1 MDKSDSCSNATPS
14 SEGVALSFS
23 VEENVSLKKY
33 HTFSLPVFAR
43 YFCVI
48 DSEQTLSDLLEAV
61 LFKSLPHVFIGEGSN
76 TVFLQDFP
84 GLVVK
89 LEMKGLQLVFEDE
102 RYVHLKVSAGESW
115 HHVVEYTLSRN
126 WFGLENLSLI
136 PGTAGAAPIQ
146 NIGAYGVEL
155 KDVLVELSAIDVK
168 TGQAVL
174 FSKQECH
181 FAYRDSRFKQEPGR
195 YVITS
200 ISLKLSKTPE
210 VHADY
215 SGIKEE
221 LEKYNLSNPSPQQ
234 LSRVICAIRRNKLPD
249 PSVLANAGSFFKN
262 PVVSAFEY
270 QSLQEK
276 FPEIKSHKVCDKAYK
291 IHAAW
296 LIESCG
302 FKGKEIH
309 NIGVYEKQALVLT
322 NNGKASGAQLKEA
335 VEEIVDAVK
344 NKFLI
349 SLEIEPVMY

>member
-1 MDKSDSCSNATPS
+1 MDNYNPYANEAPS
-14 SEGVALSFS
+14 SGASSLFFI
-23 VEENVSLKKY
+23 EEQVPLKKY
-33 HTFSLPVFAR
+33 HTFALPAFAR

-48 DSEQTLSDLLEAV
+48 PSEPALSALLENP
-61 LFKSLPHVFIGEGSN
+61 LFKSLPQVFIGEGSN
-76 TVFLQDFP
+76 TLFLKDFP
-84 GLVVK
+84 GIVVK
-89 LEMKGLQLVFEDE
+89 LEMKGLQVVSEDS
-102 RYVHLKVSAGESW
+102 RYVHLKVCAGENW

-155 KDVLVELSAIDVK
+155 KDVLTELSAIDVK

-181 FAYRDSRFKQEPGR
+181 FAYRDSRFKQEPGH

-200 ISLKLSKTPE
+200 IILKLSKTPE
-210 VHADY
+210 MYLDY

-221 LEKYNLSNPSPQQ
+221 LQRRDLSDPTPQQ
-234 LSRVICAIRRNKLPD
+234 LSHVICDIRRNKLPD
-249 PSVLANAGSFFKN
+249 PAVLANAGSFFKN

-270 QSLQEK
+270 QSLREK
-276 FPEIKSHKVCDKAYK
+276 FPDIKSHKMNDNAYK

-302 FKGKEIH
+302 FKGVKIN
-309 NIGVYEKQALVLT
+309 NISIYEKQALVLT
-322 NNGKASGAQLKEA
+322 NNGQASGAQLKKV
-335 VEEIVDAVK
+335 VEEIVGAVK
-344 NKFLI
+344 NKFFI